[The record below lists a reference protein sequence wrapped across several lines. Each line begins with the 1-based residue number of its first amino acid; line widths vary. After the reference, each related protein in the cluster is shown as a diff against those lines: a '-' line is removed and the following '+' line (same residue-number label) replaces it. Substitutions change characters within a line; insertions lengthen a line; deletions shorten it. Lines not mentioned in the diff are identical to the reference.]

1 MTIKLFIG
9 IIGLSIFS
17 SFGDIHAQLNDTLPF
32 AISEGKRLSD
42 SRLAKKKE
50 GFYVTGLPRFA
61 YDPIQGFGIGV
72 DAEIF
77 NNGNRNDPFF
87 AYTPYRQRYK
97 VSVWAAENGKI
108 AAKLGADIPYIF
120 NTKWRFRSTF
130 SFADNPNKLYFGMGE
145 AFLSPFDESPFNGSA
160 PFYGDYLDELR
171 TIRPGNPVG
180 APEGMRDEDPTD
192 MYSDR
197 RLHYLQYRKYA
208 LDLVLERSFFDGDLR
223 VLGVLGFTHLVY
235 RHYDFETIDDALDAD
250 GNDIDAT
257 SGITQVT
264 RDFYASERNDPD
276 SYWRRR
282 NIMGYEGGLSVKFK
296 AGVIYDTRDFE
307 PDPYKGLLLEY
318 GMGATDQIIGS
329 DFSYMRHM
337 LQAQGFLPLFTWG
350 RNQLQ
355 STLAGRAAFSVI
367 HGQDIFFREI
377 FDVWSA
383 SQGRIGLLG
392 GEDNLR
398 GYKKFRFGAPVYG
411 FGSVEWRTQFANFSL
426 FDQDWIISAVP
437 FADAGRVWDELGNV
451 GLRGFRYNGGLGL
464 RIHWNQSTII
474 RLDYAVS
481 AEDRQFFLVF
491 GQMF

>member
-1 MTIKLFIG
+1 MKITLPLLILTLF
-9 IIGLSIFS
+9 FS
-17 SFGDIHAQLNDTLPF
+17 RVAIAQNDTLPF
-32 AISEGKRLSD
+32 QISKSKKLSD
-42 SRLAKKKE
+42 DRLKRKKE
-50 GFYVTGLPRFA
+50 GYYITGLPRFA
-61 YDPIQGFGIGV
+61 YDPIQGFGVGI
-72 DAEIF
+72 DAEIY
-77 NNGNRNDPFF
+77 NNGTKDDPFF
-87 AYTPYRQRYK
+87 GYTPYRQRYK

-108 AAKLGADIPYIF
+108 AAKASVDIPYVF
-120 NTKWRFRSTF
+120 NTKWRFRSSF

-145 AFLSPFDESPFNGSA
+145 AFMAPFDEAPFNGGS

-171 TIRPGNPVG
+171 VIRPGSPIG
-180 APEGMRDEDPTD
+180 LPGGLRDEDPNEV
-192 MYSDR
+192 YSDR

-208 LDLVLERSFFDGDLR
+208 LDMVLERTFLNGDLR
-223 VLGVLGFTHLVY
+223 VLGVLGFTHLRY
-235 RHYDFETIDDALDAD
+235 TPYDFQTLEDARDLD
-250 GNDIDAT
+250 GNDISAT
-257 SGITQVT
+257 SGVTQISQ
-264 RDFYASERNDPD
+264 DHYASVQHDPD

-282 NIMGYEGGLSVKFK
+282 NIMGYGGGLSIKVK
-296 AGVIYDTRDFE
+296 AGIIYDTRDFE
-307 PDPYKGLLLEY
+307 PDPFKGVLLEY
-318 GMGATDQIIGS
+318 GMGATDQVIGS

-337 LQAQGFLPLFTWG
+337 VQAQGFLPLFSWG
-350 RNQLQ
+350 SENLK
-355 STLAGRAAFSVI
+355 STIAARAAFSVI

-411 FGSVEWRTQFANFSL
+411 FGSLEWRTQL
-426 FDQDWIISAVP
+426 LQTTIFDQDWIISAVP

-451 GLRGFRYNGGLGL
+451 GLSGFRYNGGMGL

-491 GQMF
+491 GQLF